1 MQVEKALAALNEKQA
16 AYEVAKLEPGE
27 HPQTWSKLKRWA
39 AVLTICMGALLGT
52 CASSAAAF
60 AETGI
65 AKEFDVS
72 KEVTILGVSVYV
84 MGLGLGPLIAG
95 PISEVLG
102 RSVVYQGS
110 YLFFF
115 AFSWPVAFAPSIQ
128 EYIVFRFFTG
138 FAASAFLSVAGG
150 SVADMF
156 SPDEIATPLAIFT
169 ISPFL
174 GPEIGPLYSGFV
186 NQFLDWRWTFH
197 ILTIWAFIETI
208 ALFLFVPETFVP
220 VLLKRKAERLRK
232 TTGDLNYW
240 APQERSNRSFG
251 QALFKSATVPFVLT
265 FREPMA
271 FLINFWNSLI
281 LGILY
286 LTFQAFPVVFAKH
299 NFNMWQTG
307 LTFLGIFVG
316 MLIGLSTQPYWNYR
330 FRKFKEYWG
339 VDPPPEFRLAQGMVG
354 GLLIPMSLFWLA
366 FTTYP
371 SVHYAVPIVASVPFG
386 TGVYFA
392 YTSSFTYL
400 VVAYRSVAA
409 NALAA
414 NSAMRSC
421 FAASFP
427 LFAGAMYS
435 TLGTVGATALLA
447 GLTLVMAP
455 LPFIFYKKGG
465 KLRERSTFASA

>member
-1 MQVEKALAALNEKQA
+1 MQSRS
-16 AYEVAKLEPGE
+16 
-27 HPQTWSKLKRWA
+27 TR
-39 AVLTICMGALLGT
+39 I
-52 CASSAAAF
+52 AAF
-60 AETGI
+60 TYNI
-65 AKEFDVS
+65 H
-72 KEVTILGVSVYV
+72 
-84 MGLGLGPLIAG
+84 
-95 PISEVLG
+95 
-102 RSVVYQGS
+102 R
-110 YLFFF
+110 
-115 AFSWPVAFAPSIQ
+115 
-128 EYIVFRFFTG
+128 
-138 FAASAFLSVAGG
+138 
-150 SVADMF
+150 
-156 SPDEIATPLAIFT
+156 
-169 ISPFL
+169 
-174 GPEIGPLYSGFV
+174 
-186 NQFLDWRWTFH
+186 
-197 ILTIWAFIETI
+197 
-208 ALFLFVPETFVP
+208 
-220 VLLKRKAERLRK
+220 
-232 TTGDLNYW
+232 
-240 APQERSNRSFG
+240 
-251 QALFKSATVPFVLT
+251 
-265 FREPMA
+265 
-271 FLINFWNSLI
+271 NSLI

-354 GLLIPMSLFWLA
+354 GLLIPISLFWLA

-421 FAASFP
+421 FAAGFP

-455 LPFIFYKKGG
+455 LPYVFSRACRIRSLADCSDRFIFYKKGG